1 MSLINLPKS
10 VLVTLILLF
19 GLTLSPM
26 TNTVSVINL
35 IPMPKMKVDAIQLK
49 CLTNNIYF
57 EAANQGLLGMAAV
70 ARVVMNRVAHGFAST
85 PCKVVQQITV
95 VEDKKVCQFSW
106 VCEGKTIPIRD
117 AKYRQ
122 AEQVAYDVMVNNRY
136 SDILPRT
143 ALFFHNTTVDPMW
156 PYKKVATIGNHIFYS
171 KTKNKND
178 HQ

>member
-1 MSLINLPKS
+1 M
-10 VLVTLILLF
+10 LILLV
-19 GLTLSPM
+19 GLTMPHM

-35 IPMPKMKVDAIQLK
+35 KPISLKVDATQLR

-57 EAANQGLLGMAAV
+57 EAANQGLIGMAAV
-70 ARVVMNRVAHGFAST
+70 GRVVMNRVAHGFAST
-85 PCKVVQQITV
+85 PCKVIQQITV
-95 VEDKKVCQFSW
+95 VEDRKVCQFSW
-106 VCEGKTIPIRD
+106 VCEGKTATIRD

-171 KTKNKND
+171 KSKNKND

>member
-1 MSLINLPKS
+1 MLG
-10 VLVTLILLF
+10 TLILLF
-19 GLTLSPM
+19 GLTIPHM

-35 IPMPKMKVDAIQLK
+35 KPITFKVDPIQLK

-57 EAANQGLLGMAAV
+57 EAANQGLIGMAAV
-70 ARVVMNRVAHGFAST
+70 ARVVMNRVSHGFANT
-85 PCKVVQQITV
+85 PCKVVQQVIV
-95 VEDKKVCQFSW
+95 VENKRVCQFSG
-106 VCEGKTIPIRD
+106 VCEGKSTPIRD

-122 AEQVAYDVMVNNRY
+122 AEQGAYEVRVNNRY

-171 KTKNKND
+171 KSKRD
-178 HQ
+178 